1 MGCKV
6 DPVRIAVIGAGYWG
20 KKVIRELL
28 EIGRT
33 TGRVQV
39 HAVVDNSP
47 TMLSHCQKEFGPL
60 DFKVDY
66 HELLEDPKLSA
77 VHICSPNAT
86 HFNVASDFLKNGK
99 SVLVEKPLT
108 LESNDAYRLVQLAH
122 DSRLV
127 LCTGHIHRFNNGVR
141 ELRRAIASGVLGD
154 LYYLR
159 FIWTGFLPP
168 QIHREV
174 ITDLAP
180 HPLDICNYLLE
191 MWPSKVTCSGKGYR
205 TKENDEVAFI
215 TAEHSGGITAH
226 IEVSWLSREKRR
238 EVTVVGSRGEAY
250 LDCSEQKGV
259 LRSSEGTQ
267 DISITPSNTL
277 REEIEHFLGCVTSS
291 MDSRPFFNLS
301 DGVLGA
307 RVVSVLE
314 SARESISKERT
325 MQIQMP
331 SAQEIPAR

>member
-1 MGCKV
+1 V

-28 EIGRT
+28 DVGRT

-39 HAVVDNSP
+39 QAVVDNSP
-47 TMLSHCQKEFGPL
+47 TMLSHCRNEFGDL
-60 DFKVDY
+60 DYRLDY
-66 HELLEDPKLSA
+66 HELLDDPKLSA

-86 HFNVASDFLKNGK
+86 HFQVASDFLRKGKN
-99 SVLVEKPLT
+99 VLVEKPLT
-108 LESNDAYRLVQLAH
+108 LESKDAYRLVQLAH
-122 DSRLV
+122 HNRLV
-127 LCTGHIHRFNNGVR
+127 LCTGHIHRFNNGVK

-159 FIWTGFLPP
+159 FIWTGFLLP
-168 QIHREV
+168 QLQREV

-191 MWPSKVTCSGKGYR
+191 TWPNKVTCSASGYR
-205 TKENDEVAFI
+205 TRENDEVAFM
-215 TAEHSGGITAH
+215 TVEHLGGINAH

-238 EVTVVGSRGEAY
+238 EVTVVGSKGEAF

-259 LRSSEGTQ
+259 LRNSEGTQ
-267 DISITPSNTL
+267 QISITPSNTL
-277 REEIEHFLGCVTSS
+277 RDEIEHFLSCITSNVA
-291 MDSRPFFNLS
+291 SRPFSNLS
-301 DGVLGA
+301 GGLLGA

-314 SARESISKERT
+314 SARESIHQERT
-325 MQIQMP
+325 MQIHMP
-331 SAQEIPAR
+331 SAQEIPAQ

>member
-1 MGCKV
+1 V

-28 EIGRT
+28 EVGRT

-39 HAVVDNSP
+39 QAVVDNSP

-60 DFKVDY
+60 EYKLDY
-66 HELLEDPKLSA
+66 HELLDDPKLSG

-86 HFNVASDFLKNGK
+86 HFEVASDFLKKGK
-99 SVLVEKPLT
+99 NVLVEKPLT
-108 LESNDAYRLVQLAH
+108 LDSKDAYRLVHLAQDKH
-122 DSRLV
+122 LV
-127 LCTGHIHRFNNGVR
+127 LCTGHIHRFNNGVK
-141 ELRRAIASGVLGD
+141 ELRRAIASGVLGE

-168 QIHREV
+168 QLQREV

-180 HPLDICNYLLE
+180 HPFDICNYLLE
-191 MWPSKVTCSGKGYR
+191 TWPNKVTCSARGYR
-205 TKENDEVAFI
+205 TKENDEVAFM
-215 TAEHSGGITAH
+215 TAEHSGGINAH

-250 LDCSEQKGV
+250 LDCSEQKGA
-259 LRSSEGTQ
+259 LWNSEGTQ
-267 DISITPSNTL
+267 QISITPSNTL
-277 REEIEHFLGCVTSS
+277 RGEIEHFLGCINSN
-291 MDSRPFFNLS
+291 MDSRPFSNLS

-314 SARESISKERT
+314 SARESIRQERT

-331 SAQEIPAR
+331 SVQEIPAR